1 MLSHFAKTIN
11 RHQWISEAAYFNAE
25 TRGFESGKELDDW
38 LAAEMAY
45 SEILITTY
53 IAMLEEDH
61 AALTVSGLKQLA
73 SLIGIENTDEF
84 NSDVELIQ
92 AIQNATKH
100 RPCFRYEPNRLC
112 EEMDCK
118 WRKEC
123 RKLISVW
130 YR

>member
-1 MLSHFAKTIN
+1 MVSYFAKTIN

-25 TRGFESGKELDDW
+25 ARGFEAGKELDDW
-38 LAAEMAY
+38 LIAEMAY
-45 SEILITTY
+45 SEMLITTY

-61 AALTVSGLKQLA
+61 AALTVSGLKRLA
-73 SLIGIENTDEF
+73 ALIGIEDTDVF
-84 NSDVELIQ
+84 NSVIELIQ

-112 EEMDCK
+112 EEMECK

>member
-45 SEILITTY
+45 SEMLITTY
-53 IAMLEEDH
+53 IAMLAEDH
-61 AALTVSGLKQLA
+61 AALTVSGLKRLA
-73 SLIGIENTDEF
+73 ALIGIEHTDAL
-84 NSDVELIQ
+84 NSDVKLIQ

-100 RPCFRYEPNRLC
+100 RPCFRSKASTLC
-112 EEMDCK
+112 EEMECQ
-118 WRKEC
+118 WRQEC